1 MDPESKRLLEETLAL
16 TKENNNILHKVRSV
30 QKWAT
35 FWLYLKI
42 FIIVGVALGVFY
54 YIEPYVNKVTDLYS
68 SISGTTQKIND
79 NNNSFQDFLKKITN

>member
-16 TKENNNILHKVRSV
+16 TKENNKMLHKVRSV

-42 FIIVGVALGVFY
+42 FIIIGVALGVFY
-54 YIEPYVNKVTDLYS
+54 YIEPYVNKVADLYS
-68 SISGTTQKIND
+68 SISGTTQKIN
-79 NNNSFQDFLKKITN
+79 NTNNSFQDFLKKIAN